1 MMREVISAKKKR
13 RRQMKKRRRMPTKLH
28 IMQGK
33 EKSRLGS
40 RVKRGQGST
49 TMRRVMMRR
58 KMRVREAAKGRVA
71 TKSSVCQTRK
81 TPAQTRRTDAVPK
94 GNTRSVLP
102 TSICQMKMSHSEA
115 KRTKRESIRKKS
127 WNCLT
132 AQEETKA
139 KKRNLSKKG
148 ETVLPMGDPSM
159 TKRIAT
165 MLQMRVKTES
175 MGKSQRKITTPKVLR
190 RKR

>member
-1 MMREVISAKKKR
+1 MREVTSAKKKR
-13 RRQMKKRRRMPTKLH
+13 RRQMKRRRGRPTKLR

-33 EKSRLGS
+33 EKSKLGS
-40 RVKRGQGST
+40 RGKRGQGST
-49 TMRRVMMRR
+49 TMRRVMRRR
-58 KMRVREAAKGRVA
+58 KMRGREAAKGRVA
-71 TKSSVCQTRK
+71 KKSSVCQTRK
-81 TPAQTRRTDAVPK
+81 TPAQTRRTEAVPK
-94 GNTRSVLP
+94 ENTRSVLP

-115 KRTKRESIRKKS
+115 KRTKRESNRKKS
-127 WNCLT
+127 WNCLK
-132 AQEETKA
+132 ALKETKA

-148 ETVLPMGDPSM
+148 ETALPTEDQSM

-175 MGKSQRKITTPKVLR
+175 MEKSQRKITTPKVLR

>member
-1 MMREVISAKKKR
+1 MREVTSAKKKR
-13 RRQMKKRRRMPTKLH
+13 QMKRRRRMPTKLL

-49 TMRRVMMRR
+49 IMRRVMMMRR
-58 KMRVREAAKGRVA
+58 KMRGREAAKGRVA
-71 TKSSVCQTRK
+71 KKSSVCQTRK
-81 TPAQTRRTDAVPK
+81 TPAQRTDAVTK

-115 KRTKRESIRKKS
+115 KRTKRESTRKKS

-132 AQEETKA
+132 VPEETKA

-148 ETVLPMGDPSM
+148 ETVLPTEDPST

-175 MGKSQRKITTPKVLR
+175 MGKSQRRITTQKVSR
-190 RKR
+190 RKK

>member
-1 MMREVISAKKKR
+1 MREVTSAKKKR
-13 RRQMKKRRRMPTKLH
+13 RRQMKRRRGRTTKLR

-49 TMRRVMMRR
+49 TMRIVMMRR
-58 KMRVREAAKGRVA
+58 KKMRGREAAKGRVA
-71 TKSSVCQTRK
+71 KKSSVCQTRK
-81 TPAQTRRTDAVPK
+81 TPAQRTEAVPK

-115 KRTKRESIRKKS
+115 KGTKRESTRKKS
-127 WNCLT
+127 WNCWT
-132 AQEETKA
+132 APEETKA

-148 ETVLPMGDPSM
+148 ETALPTGDPST

-175 MGKSQRKITTPKVLR
+175 MEKSRRRITTQKALR

>member
-1 MMREVISAKKKR
+1 MREVTSAKKKR
-13 RRQMKKRRRMPTKLH
+13 RRQMKRMPTKLH

-49 TMRRVMMRR
+49 TMRRAMMMRR
-58 KMRVREAAKGRVA
+58 RRKVKEAAKGRVA
-71 TKSSVCQTRK
+71 KKSSVCQTRK
-81 TPAQTRRTDAVPK
+81 TPAQRTNAVPK

-115 KRTKRESIRKKS
+115 KRTKRESNRKKS
-127 WNCLT
+127 WTCWRAL
-132 AQEETKA
+132 EETKA

-148 ETVLPMGDPSM
+148 ETALPTGDPST

-175 MGKSQRKITTPKVLR
+175 MEKSRRRITTQKVLR

>member
-1 MMREVISAKKKR
+1 MREVTSAKKKR
-13 RRQMKKRRRMPTKLH
+13 RQMKRRPTKVH

-58 KMRVREAAKGRVA
+58 KMRGREAAKGRVVK
-71 TKSSVCQTRK
+71 KSSVCQTRK
-81 TPAQTRRTDAVPK
+81 TPAQRTNAVPK

-115 KRTKRESIRKKS
+115 KRTKRESNRKKS
-127 WNCLT
+127 WTCWRAL
-132 AQEETKA
+132 EETKA

-148 ETVLPMGDPSM
+148 ETALPTGDPST

-175 MGKSQRKITTPKVLR
+175 MEKSRRRITTQKVLR

>member
-1 MMREVISAKKKR
+1 MREVTSAKKKR
-13 RRQMKKRRRMPTKLH
+13 RRQMRRRRMPTKLH
-28 IMQGK
+28 ITQGK

-58 KMRVREAAKGRVA
+58 RKMRGREAAKGRVA
-71 TKSSVCQTRK
+71 KKSSVCQTRK

-115 KRTKRESIRKKS
+115 KRTKRESNRKKS

-132 AQEETKA
+132 ALEETKA

-148 ETVLPMGDPSM
+148 ETALPTGDPSM

-175 MGKSQRKITTPKVLR
+175 MGKSQRRITTQKVSR
-190 RKR
+190 RKK

>member
-1 MMREVISAKKKR
+1 MREVTLVKKKR
-13 RRQMKKRRRMPTKLH
+13 QKKRRRRMPTKLH

-40 RVKRGQGST
+40 RVKRGQGLT
-49 TMRRVMMRR
+49 TMRRVMRRR
-58 KMRVREAAKGRVA
+58 KMRGREAAKGRVA
-71 TKSSVCQTRK
+71 KKSSVCQTRK
-81 TPAQTRRTDAVPK
+81 TPAQRTNAVPK
-94 GNTRSVLP
+94 GNTKSVLP

-115 KRTKRESIRKKS
+115 KRTKRESNRKKS
-127 WNCLT
+127 WTCWR
-132 AQEETKA
+132 APEETKA

-175 MGKSQRKITTPKVLR
+175 MEKRQRKITTPKVLR